1 MATKKMTLKYWGS
14 LDEGSKRRALTHVF
28 PIKNPIVQILMNEKP
43 DKKKNLWKIVFK
55 EVRIPEDNRHH
66 KTVVHNNY
74 IP

>member
-28 PIKNPIVQILMNEKP
+28 PINNPIVQILMNEKP
-43 DKKKNLWKIVFK
+43 DKKKNLWQIVFK
-55 EVRIPEDNRHH
+55 EVRIPEDNRHY

>member
-1 MATKKMTLKYWGS
+1 MAMKKMTLKYWGS

-28 PIKNPIVQILMNEKP
+28 PINNPIVQILMNEKP
-43 DKKKNLWKIVFK
+43 DKKKNLWQIVFK
-55 EVRIPEDNRHH
+55 EVRILEYNSHY